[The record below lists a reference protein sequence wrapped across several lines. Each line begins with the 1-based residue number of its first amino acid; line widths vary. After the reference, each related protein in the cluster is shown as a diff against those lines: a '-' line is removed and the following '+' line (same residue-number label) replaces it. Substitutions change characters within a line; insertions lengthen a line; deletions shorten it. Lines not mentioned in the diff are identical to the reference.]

1 MRTRSLILAAAFF
14 ALSAQAEPA
23 PREQL
28 NTTLKDLARSKETE
42 IELKKRLAAA
52 EREMETMRTRATNLA
67 EALQASEARVTHQE
81 EALAKAN
88 AAYAQKRHEFEER
101 KAEYATTVLSML
113 RMRTLPA
120 TSFASSREDNAQL
133 LRTASVL
140 QKTNTAI
147 AAKAARL
154 KADMDDVKQLQGIA
168 KARDASTRS
177 EQAKLKT
184 EREKLA
190 RELTE
195 RQKVQAKLTAD
206 HARAEAKVL
215 ALSRSSKSLQELIGK
230 LAEEEKSP
238 LAPKSTA
245 KLRDFGSKKGSLKTP
260 VGGTI
265 LHRFGEKQDANGT
278 YRGMVFKTRANA
290 TVVAPYD
297 GEIVFTGPFRDY
309 GKMVLI
315 KHKNGFISLIAGL
328 GKISANLNQAAI
340 RGEPIGTM
348 PDAGDL
354 EAYIELRDPSAKPID
369 PADWFA
375 NVVATSAQ

>member
-154 KADMDDVKQLQGIA
+154 CAEDRAHRLR
-168 KARDASTRS
+168 RD
-177 EQAKLKT
+177 L
-184 EREKLA
+184 
-190 RELTE
+190 
-195 RQKVQAKLTAD
+195 
-206 HARAEAKVL
+206 
-215 ALSRSSKSLQELIGK
+215 
-230 LAEEEKSP
+230 
-238 LAPKSTA
+238 
-245 KLRDFGSKKGSLKTP
+245 
-260 VGGTI
+260 
-265 LHRFGEKQDANGT
+265 
-278 YRGMVFKTRANA
+278 
-290 TVVAPYD
+290 
-297 GEIVFTGPFRDY
+297 
-309 GKMVLI
+309 
-315 KHKNGFISLIAGL
+315 
-328 GKISANLNQAAI
+328 
-340 RGEPIGTM
+340 
-348 PDAGDL
+348 
-354 EAYIELRDPSAKPID
+354 
-369 PADWFA
+369 
-375 NVVATSAQ
+375 